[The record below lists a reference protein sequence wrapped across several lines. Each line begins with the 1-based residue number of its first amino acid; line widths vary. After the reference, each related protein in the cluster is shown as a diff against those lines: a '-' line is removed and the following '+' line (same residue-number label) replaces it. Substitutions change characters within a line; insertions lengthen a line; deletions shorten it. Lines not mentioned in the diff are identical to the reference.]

1 MKNEIMNNIG
11 VLKEVKL
18 EDWQKE
24 YLSYIDVKPKTVETY
39 NIAIRQF
46 IRYLNEKGIKAP
58 TRANVIE
65 FREDLKDSHTIS
77 TINSYLIALRN
88 FFSFLEY
95 NGIYK
100 NITQNVKGLRDN
112 DLHKRE
118 AITIE
123 QCKKLLSN
131 CRSLRE
137 KMFFLLTLTCG
148 LRANEIVNIQL
159 DDFKEEHGKCMLYV
173 LGKGRDYKQ
182 DCVVVETKVLE
193 VVREYIKEYN
203 IKDYLFVSTSKNNKG
218 GKMTTTAIRN
228 IANDIFKRAGIK
240 SDKIVLHSLRHSFAT
255 IAIENGEDIR
265 DVSKAMRHRSIVV
278 TERYLHD
285 LDMAN
290 NQCSSKV
297 LGSVLGI

>member
-1 MKNEIMNNIG
+1 MKNEIVNNIG
-11 VLKEVKL
+11 VLKEIKL

-46 IRYLNEKGIKAP
+46 IKYLDEKGIKTP

-65 FREDLKDSHTIS
+65 FREDLKGSHTIS

-100 NITQNVKGLRDN
+100 NITQNVKGLKDN
-112 DLHKRE
+112 ELHKRD
-118 AITIE
+118 ALTVE
-123 QCKKLLSN
+123 QCQKVLSCTKN
-131 CRSLRE
+131 LRE
-137 KMFFLLTLTCG
+137 KVLILLTLTCG

-159 DDFKEEHGKCMLYV
+159 EDFREEHGKCMLYI

-182 DCVVVETKVLE
+182 DCVVVENKVLE
-193 VVREYIKEYN
+193 VIKEYVQMYG

-228 IANDIFKRAGIK
+228 IANDIFKRAGVK
-240 SDKIVLHSLRHSFAT
+240 SDKIVLHSLRHSFGT

-285 LDMAN
+285 LDMVN